1 MTDVGRVF
9 KHFQMLTIDHI
20 REVEQLTFGK
30 PYPHYAHH
38 LRKAG
43 FEKYEVNVRNHDR
56 KFIYNIIEEI
66 FVPGHFEEDLQCA
79 DTFELSAV
87 VAAIKNN
94 QEGKTD
100 YSKFLEEIAHAGVH
114 TYTANLTEMQIIYNG
129 KKVSEVYA
137 EPIPS
142 I

>member
-1 MTDVGRVF
+1 
-9 KHFQMLTIDHI
+9 MLTIEHI
-20 REVEQLTFGK
+20 REVEKLTIGK
-30 PYPHYAHH
+30 PYPFYAHQ
-38 LRKAG
+38 LRKVG
-43 FEKYEVNVRNHDR
+43 FEKYEVTVKNHNR
-56 KFIYNIIEEI
+56 TFTYNINEDI

-94 QEGKTD
+94 QDGNTD

-114 TYTANLTEMQIIYNG
+114 SYVADLTEMQIIYNG
-129 KKVSEVYA
+129 KKVGELYA